1 MKRPPDLSILEI
13 LMENSAL
20 IRTKKKWS
28 EFESFVEGVLYDRDL
43 SISAR
48 LFGLFLHPF
57 SYLFWCIV
65 RLRLFLY
72 THGLFLKKVELDGL
86 VIVVGNLTMGGTG
99 KTPVV
104 ERLAKE
110 LQAKGKKVSVL
121 SRGYKSKEEMVH
133 DRVEDKTNMP
143 PKVVSDGKRV
153 LLESDVA
160 GDEPYMLAH
169 NRPGVV
175 VLIDK
180 DRVKAGR
187 YAIEKFGAEVL
198 ILDDGFQYL
207 PIKAD
212 MNLLLV
218 DQMNPFGNNKLLP
231 RGILREPVR
240 HLSRATYV
248 LITKSEIEP
257 ELELLETIR
266 KYNRNAEIIRCAH
279 KPKVFNEINGTVKE
293 RLNFLYEKYV
303 GVFCGIASPRGFE
316 QLIHRMSGELRYRK
330 RFLDHHRY
338 EKEELDKM
346 FQRAKN
352 AGVEV
357 MITTEKD
364 AVRIP
369 MDYTPLLPL
378 YYLRMEIE
386 IVEGF
391 EDFEDA
397 VSNICSLPPKNRS
410 RLNGLQS

>member
-1 MKRPPDLSILEI
+1 
-13 LMENSAL
+13 MENSIPNLAK
-20 IRTKKKWS
+20 RKWS
-28 EFESFVEGVLYDRDL
+28 DFESFVEGVLYDRDL

-48 LFGLFLHPF
+48 IFGLFLHPF
-57 SYLFWCIV
+57 SYLFWAIV
-65 RLRLFLY
+65 RIRLFLY
-72 THGLFLKKVELDGL
+72 NYGWFLKKIELDGL

-110 LQAKGKKVSVL
+110 LQAKGKKVAVL
-121 SRGYKSKEEMVH
+121 SRGYKSKDENAAVGRKKKEFV
-133 DRVEDKTNMP
+133 P
-143 PKVVSDGKRV
+143 PKVVSDGKSV
-153 LLESDVA
+153 LLESDEA
-160 GDEPYMLAH
+160 GDEPFMLAH
-169 NRPGVV
+169 NLPGVV
-175 VLIDK
+175 VIIDK
-180 DRVKAGR
+180 DRVKSGR
-187 YAIEKFGAEVL
+187 YAIEKFGSEVL

-218 DQMNPFGNNKLLP
+218 DQMNPFGNHKLLP

-248 LITKSEIEP
+248 LVTKSEIEP

-279 KPKVFNEINGTVKE
+279 KPKVFCEVNGTKNE
-293 RLNFLYEKYV
+293 PLNYLHEKYV

-316 QLIHRMSGELRYRK
+316 QLIHRMSGELRYKK
-330 RFLDHHRY
+330 RYLDHHPY
-338 EKEELDKM
+338 HKDELEKM

-352 AGVEV
+352 SGAEV
-357 MITTEKD
+357 MVTTEKD

-369 MDYTPLLPL
+369 SDFRPIIPLF
-378 YYLRMEIE
+378 YLRMEIE

-391 EDFEDA
+391 DDFEDA
-397 VSNICSLPPKNRS
+397 VSTICSLPSKKAVKLKRPS
-410 RLNGLQS
+410 SMLV

>member
-1 MKRPPDLSILEI
+1 LLASLMDDSIPNLAKR
-13 LMENSAL
+13 
-20 IRTKKKWS
+20 KWS
-28 EFESFVEGVLYDRDL
+28 DFESFVEGVLYDRDL

-48 LFGLFLHPF
+48 VFGLFLHPF
-57 SYLFWCIV
+57 SYLFWIIV
-65 RLRLFLY
+65 RVRLFLY
-72 THGLFLKKVELDGL
+72 NHGWFLKKIELDGL

-110 LQAKGKKVSVL
+110 LQAKGKKVAVL
-121 SRGYKSKEEMVH
+121 SRGYKSKDENLPAGRKENDV
-133 DRVEDKTNMP
+133 VP

-153 LLESDVA
+153 LLKSDEA
-160 GDEPYMLAH
+160 GDEPFMLAH
-169 NRPGVV
+169 NLPGVV
-175 VLIDK
+175 VIIDK
-180 DRVKAGR
+180 DRVKSGR
-187 YAIEKFGAEVL
+187 YAIENFGTEVL

-218 DQMNPFGNNKLLP
+218 DQMNPFGNHKLLP

-248 LITKSEIEP
+248 LVTKSEIEP

-279 KPKVFNEINGTVKE
+279 KPKVFCEVNGTKNE
-293 RLNFLYEKYV
+293 PLNYLHEKYV

-316 QLIHRMSGELRYRK
+316 QLIHRMAGELRYKK
-330 RFLDHHRY
+330 RYLDHHPY
-338 EKEELDKM
+338 HNDELDKM

-352 AGVEV
+352 AGAEV
-357 MITTEKD
+357 MVTTEKD

-369 MDYTPLLPL
+369 ADFQPIIPLF
-378 YYLRMEIE
+378 YLRMEIE

-391 EDFEDA
+391 DDFEDA
-397 VSNICSLPPKNRS
+397 VSTICSLPSKRKVRGHRPS
-410 RLNGLQS
+410 SILV